1 MWQASSLPTSMPKLL
16 PWAWALPHSLP
27 SRIIIFTPVSDCQ
40 SLITTLSRAPAR
52 QSDSVCNSV
61 WFHHSSI
68 SKTSSIR
75 VQWIPACA
83 GIADNTG
90 RLGGQAELH
99 PSSVLGPAR
108 PSNAAAKVLIRR
120 TGQEEF
126 HGRYIRDL
134 HSATHRTLTGETNS
148 QAHWRF
154 GWTRS
159 QCITFAQLTLATV
172 RFWPATFTA
181 SDDNS
186 LQCVRTAEATTRR
199 HSIFFFAVCHTH
211 RHVPLPTADPRRMW
225 SFLVPVKLH
234 SLAVESQLLT
244 CSVTIN
250 SCYCYNWCWLC
261 MCLLWQL
268 TSNEFTGRVPVQLLQ
283 QNYELRQNTQR
294 MDQESVNEQSTN
306 SPETSTLRPLKRFFC
321 HNKHLLPIV
330 TLVNYVYQ
338 F

>member
-27 SRIIIFTPVSDCQ
+27 SQILILTPVSDCQ
-40 SLITTLSRAPAR
+40 SFITTLSRVPAR

-120 TGQEEF
+120 TGQEES
-126 HGRYIRDL
+126 HGRYIRDP
-134 HSATHRTLTGETNS
+134 HSATHRTLTGKTNS

-159 QCITFAQLTLATV
+159 QCITFAQLTTGHSPILASYLHRIGWQQSPV
-172 RFWPATFTA
+172 CPHCRGDDETA
-181 SDDNS
+181 
-186 LQCVRTAEATTRR
+186 Q
-199 HSIFFFAVCHTH
+199 H
-211 RHVPLPTADPRRMW
+211 
-225 SFLVPVKLH
+225 
-234 SLAVESQLLT
+234 LL
-244 CSVTIN
+244 
-250 SCYCYNWCWLC
+250 LC
-261 MCLLWQL
+261 CLLHASAR
-268 TSNEFTGRVPVQLLQ
+268 T
-283 QNYELRQNTQR
+283 
-294 MDQESVNEQSTN
+294 STN
-306 SPETSTLRPLKRFFC
+306 CRPSAHVVLSSAS
-321 HNKHLLPIV
+321 
-330 TLVNYVYQ
+330 
-338 F
+338 